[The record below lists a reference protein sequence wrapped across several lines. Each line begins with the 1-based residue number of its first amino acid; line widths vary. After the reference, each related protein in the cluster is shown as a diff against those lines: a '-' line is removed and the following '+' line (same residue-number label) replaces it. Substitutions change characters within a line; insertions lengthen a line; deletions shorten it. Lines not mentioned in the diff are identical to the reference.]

1 MGAAAK
7 TMLVDGIEIKVFKK
21 PIKNL
26 HLSVHPPDGWVRVSA
41 PLYFGEEAI
50 RLAVI
55 KRLSWIKKH
64 RKRMRSQPRQSPR
77 EMVSGESH
85 FFLGKRYL
93 LQVKEDRGRQGIK
106 ISGSRMHLHVHPGAD
121 RERRLYVLNEWYR
134 SELKALL
141 PVMISKWE
149 GKMGVSVKELR
160 IKRMKTKWGS
170 CNPAARRIWLNLEL
184 AKKPPHLI
192 EYVLVH
198 EMAHFFEGRHNGNF
212 KAIMDKFLPNWRLY
226 KDELASLPILRD

>member
-1 MGAAAK
+1 MSAVAK
-7 TMLVDGIEIKVFKK
+7 TMIVGGIEIKVFKK

-64 RKRMRSQPRQSPR
+64 RERMRNQPRQSPR
-77 EMVSGESH
+77 EMVNGESH
-85 FFLGKRYL
+85 FFLGRRYL
-93 LQVKEDRGRQGIK
+93 LQVVEGMGRQGVK
-106 ISGSRMHLHVHPGAD
+106 ISGSRMQLYVHHGAD
-121 RERRLYVLNEWYR
+121 REKRLHVLNEWYR
-134 SELKALL
+134 GELKVLL
-141 PVMISKWE
+141 PDMISKWE
-149 GKMGVSVKELR
+149 RKMCVSVKEWG

-198 EMAHFFEGRHNGNF
+198 EMAHFFEGRHNDNF
-212 KAIMDKFLPNWRLY
+212 KALMDKFLPNWRLY